1 MRQLIICLLTLCLAL
16 PAFAERKQTFGSTDV
31 HYSVFNSSFLQP
43 DTAAASGLVRS
54 KTQGVVTVAVLSNG
68 KPLAAQVDGQVKNL
82 LGQLTPLAFKQVKE
96 QDASYYLAKFPMEQR
111 EMLSFTINV
120 KGSDGS
126 SNSFTFN
133 QEVFPDE

>member
-1 MRQLIICLLTLCLAL
+1 MRSLMICLLTLCLGL
-16 PAFAERKQTFGSTDV
+16 PAFAERKQAFGDIDV

-54 KTQGVVTVAVLSNG
+54 KTQGVVTVSVLKDG
-68 KPLAAQVDGQVKNL
+68 KPLDAGVEGSVKNL
-82 LGQLTPLAFKQVKE
+82 LGQQTPLAFKQVRE
-96 QDASYYLAKFPMEQR
+96 QNATYYLAQFEMEQR
-111 EMLSFTINV
+111 EVLTFELKVS
-120 KGSDGS
+120 GHDGS

>member
-54 KTQGVVTVAVLSNG
+54 KTQGVVTIAVLSHG
-68 KPLAAQVDGQVKNL
+68 KPLPAQVDGEVKNR
-82 LGQLTPLAFKQVKE
+82 LGQLTPLVFKQVKE
-96 QDASYYLAKFPMEQR
+96 QDASYYLAQFPMEQR
-111 EMLSFTINV
+111 EMLSFTITV

-126 SNSFTFN
+126 SNSFSFN

>member
-1 MRQLIICLLTLCLAL
+1 MRQLIICLLSLCLAL

-68 KPLAAQVDGQVKNL
+68 KPLAAQVDGQMKNL
-82 LGQLTPLAFKQVKE
+82 LGQLVPLVFKQVKE
-96 QDASYYLAKFPMEQR
+96 QDASYYVAQFPMEQR
-111 EMLSFTINV
+111 ELLSFTITV

-126 SNSFTFN
+126 SNSFSFN

>member
-1 MRQLIICLLTLCLAL
+1 MRTLMICLLTLCLGL
-16 PAFAERKQTFGSTDV
+16 PAFAERKQAFGDIDV

-54 KTQGVVTVAVLSNG
+54 KTQGVVTVSVLKDG
-68 KPLAAQVDGQVKNL
+68 KPLDAGVEGSVKNL
-82 LGQLTPLAFKQVKE
+82 LGQQTPLAFKQVRE
-96 QDASYYLAKFPMEQR
+96 QNATYYLAQFEMEQR
-111 EMLSFTINV
+111 EVLTFELKVS
-120 KGSDGS
+120 GHDGS

>member
-1 MRQLIICLLTLCLAL
+1 MRSLMICLLTLCLGL
-16 PAFAERKQTFGSTDV
+16 PAFAERKQAFGDIDV

-54 KTQGVVTVAVLSNG
+54 KTQGVVTVSVLKDG
-68 KPLAAQVDGQVKNL
+68 KPLDAGVEGSVKNL
-82 LGQLTPLAFKQVKE
+82 LGQQTPLVFKQVRE
-96 QDASYYLAKFPMEQR
+96 QNATYYLAQFEMDQR
-111 EMLSFTINV
+111 EVLTFELKVS
-120 KGSDGS
+120 GSDGS

>member
-16 PAFAERKQTFGSTDV
+16 PAFAERKQTFGSIDV

-54 KTQGVVTVAVLSNG
+54 KTQGVVTVAILSNG
-68 KPLAAQVDGQVKNL
+68 KPVAAQVDGQVKNL
-82 LGQLTPLAFKQVKE
+82 LGQLTPLSFRLLKE
-96 QDASYYLAKFPMEQR
+96 QDASYYLAQFPMEQR
-111 EMLSFTINV
+111 ELLTFIINV

-126 SNSFTFN
+126 TNSFSFN

>member
-1 MRQLIICLLTLCLAL
+1 MRSLMICLLTLCLGL
-16 PAFAERKQTFGSTDV
+16 PAFAERKQAFGDIDV

-54 KTQGVVTVAVLSNG
+54 KTQGVVTVSVLKDG
-68 KPLAAQVDGQVKNL
+68 KPLDAGVEGSVKNL
-82 LGQLTPLAFKQVKE
+82 LGQQTPLAFKQVRE
-96 QDASYYLAKFPMEQR
+96 QNATYYLAQFEMEQR
-111 EMLSFTINV
+111 EVLTFELKVT
-120 KGSDGS
+120 GSDGS

>member
-1 MRQLIICLLTLCLAL
+1 MRQLILCLLALCLAL
-16 PAFAERKQTFGSTDV
+16 PALAERKQTFGTTDV

-54 KTQGVVTVAVLSNG
+54 KTEGVISVAVISNG
-68 KPLAAQVDGQVKNL
+68 KPLAAQVTGEVKNL
-82 LGQLTPLAFKQVKE
+82 LGQLTPLSFKQIKE
-96 QDASYYLAKFPMEQR
+96 QDASYYLAQFPLEVR
-111 EMLSFTINV
+111 EILTFTINV

-126 SNSFTFN
+126 SNSFSFN